1 MNRRTYIGAGAAVL
15 AGLAGCV
22 GSFTRGE
29 ASELVEQSFDSGDV
43 SELRV
48 VNAIGDVTVVGRDTD
63 TVTTSVLKRSTD
75 GARGLEDIDVS
86 VRLDGDVLSVETA
99 IEDGAR
105 WFTRSSPTTDVTV
118 TVPLGADGP
127 VVRSVA
133 SRLGN
138 VDLLD
143 TRGDTRA
150 STELGDVTVNRAD
163 GYLSLRTELGDVLA
177 SDAAGIDEVHTELGD
192 VKVDLLGLRGD
203 VDVATELGSVVVGV
217 ADDLDLDLEARAVS
231 AVSSDLTLAEL
242 RSDGGL
248 LTGRLNAGGHR
259 LRVASELGDVSLRAV
274 TR

>member
-29 ASELVEQSFDSGDV
+29 ASELVEQTFDPGAV

-48 VNAIGDVTVVGRDTD
+48 GNAIGDVTVVGRETD
-63 TVTTSVLKRSTD
+63 TVTASVLKRSTD
-75 GARGLEDIDVS
+75 GTRGLADIDVAI
-86 VRLDGDVLSVETA
+86 RLDGGVLTVEA
-99 IEDGAR
+99 GIEDDAR

-118 TVPLGADGP
+118 TVPLGERGP

-150 STELGDVTVNRAD
+150 STELGDVTASGVD
-163 GYLSLRTELGDVLA
+163 GYLTLRTELGDVLA
-177 SDAAGIDEVHTELGD
+177 SDVTGIDDLHTELGD
-192 VKVDLLGLRGD
+192 VKADLLGLRGD
-203 VDVATELGSVVVGV
+203 VDVITELGSVAVGV
-217 ADDLDLDLEARAVS
+217 AEDLDLELEARAVS

-259 LRVASELGDVSLRAV
+259 LRVASELGDVSLRAIA
-274 TR
+274 R

>member
-29 ASELVEQSFDSGDV
+29 ASELVEGTFDPADV
-43 SELRV
+43 RELRV

-63 TVTTSVLKRSTD
+63 TVTASVLKRSTD
-75 GARGLEDIDVS
+75 GSRGLDDIDVS
-86 VRLDGDVLSVETA
+86 IALDGDVLAVETS

-118 TVPLGADGP
+118 AVPLGEAGP
-127 VVRSVA
+127 VVRSVS
-133 SRLGN
+133 SRLGD

-150 STELGDVTVNRAD
+150 STELGDVTASGVD
-163 GYLSLRTELGDVLA
+163 GYLTLRTELGDVLA
-177 SDAAGIDEVHTELGD
+177 SDVTGIDGVFTELGD
-192 VKVDLLGLRGD
+192 VKVDLLGLRAD
-203 VDVATELGSVVVGV
+203 VDVGTELGSLVVGV

-231 AVSSDLTLAEL
+231 AVSSDLTLADV
-242 RSDGGL
+242 RGDGGL

-259 LRVASELGDVSLRAV
+259 LRVESELGDVFLRSI